1 MHGKLK
7 AALVGG
13 MIGAIVV
20 VIVELLAVLINDEA
34 FFGSDRSWLILLF
47 AVVLFAW
54 SQMRAYDRKQNDAA
68 KRNGAQNGP
77 EDTHRPEGR

>member
-13 MIGAIVV
+13 GIGAIVV
-20 VIVELLAVLINDEA
+20 VLVELLAMVINGEG
-34 FFGSDRSWLILLF
+34 FFSSERSWLILVF

-54 SQMRAYDRKQNDAA
+54 SQMRAYDRRQ
-68 KRNGAQNGP
+68 
-77 EDTHRPEGR
+77 PEGKNDPTGRHHSDGSDQL

>member
-20 VIVELLAVLINDEA
+20 VIVEGLAVLINDEI

-54 SQMRAYDRKQNDAA
+54 SQMRVYDRKHNDDT
-68 KRNGAQNGP
+68 KRDGSSQDGQDP
-77 EDTHRPEGR
+77 RRP